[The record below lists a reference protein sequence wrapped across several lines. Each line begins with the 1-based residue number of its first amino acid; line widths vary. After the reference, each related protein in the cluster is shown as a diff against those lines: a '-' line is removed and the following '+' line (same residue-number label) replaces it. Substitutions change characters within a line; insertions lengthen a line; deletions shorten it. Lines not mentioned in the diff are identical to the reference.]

1 MSHIFHIAK
10 ITDWDAA
17 RAAGDYRVS
26 TLGQML
32 AEVGFIHCSTASQ
45 VQKVADRVYCGVEHL
60 VLLTIET
67 ELLSASVRFDPVNND
82 SYPHIYGPLN
92 LDAVID
98 VTPLVTEANGHVKA
112 PDLSSDSSIGTAD
125 L

>member
-1 MSHIFHIAK
+1 MSHIFHIAT

-26 TLGQML
+26 TLGQTL
-32 AEVGFIHCSTASQ
+32 ADVGFIHCSTAAQ
-45 VQKVADRVYCGVEHL
+45 VQKVADRFYCGVEHL

-67 ELLSASVRFDPVNND
+67 ERLSALVRFDPIGSD

-98 VTPLVTEANGHVKA
+98 VTPLVTEGGRNVTDTSTTESVG
-112 PDLSSDSSIGTAD
+112 DSSV
-125 L
+125 